1 LHGVVFDIFAEAIM
15 TAQPL
20 LDVHDLT
27 VEFSTRR
34 GIVKAVQHVN
44 ISVAKGETL
53 GIVGESGSGKS
64 VTSYAVMRILDR
76 AGSIAE
82 GSVVFSGIDV
92 KAATENQMRDLRG
105 REISMIFQNPR
116 AALNPIRKVG
126 DQIEDVLRQHVQQSQ
141 VSDRGEKAI
150 EALEQVKI
158 ARPRERYHAYPF
170 ELSGGMCQRV
180 VIALAL
186 ACNPQLLIADEPT
199 TGLDV
204 TTQKAVMDLI
214 VELTKRRNMS
224 TILITHDLGL
234 AAAYCDRV
242 VVMEKGRVVETAK
255 SADIFARPEHAYT
268 KKLMRATPRVGVSL
282 RDLLPEDEAAVSASP
297 RARGEVDARSA
308 AGEGDSPRAVL
319 AEAAPHPNPPANSGE
334 REKNTGGDE
343 SAKPLLLVEKLVK
356 EYPRQGAT
364 AVLGKLFSRKPPVEV
379 EQFRAVDGISFTV
392 GHGESVGLV
401 GESGCG
407 KSTTSMMV
415 MRLLDQTSGRI
426 LFDGEEIGAILPQAF
441 ARLPLRKSI
450 QMVFQ
455 DPTDSLNPRF
465 TAARAIADPIM
476 QLGDI
481 RGRDAMRARC
491 EELAGLVGL
500 PVNLLDRFPHQ
511 LSGGQKAR
519 VGIARAIALHPKL
532 VILDEPT
539 AALDVSVQAVVLNLL
554 QDLKQSMGMS
564 YLFVSHDLNVVRLL
578 CDRVIVM
585 RAGRIVEQGSSER
598 VLGDPQDAYTK
609 ELLTAIPHPPLPV
622 H

>member
-1 LHGVVFDIFAEAIM
+1 MPLTPTLSERAMLVSPPQERGEGISLCGEFNM

-27 VEFSTRR
+27 VEFATRR

-76 AGSIAE
+76 AGRIAE
-82 GSVVFSGIDV
+82 GSVMFSGIDV
-92 KAATENQMRDLRG
+92 KGATENQMRDLRG

-126 DQIEDVLRQHVQQSQ
+126 DQIEDVLRQHVQQS
-141 VSDRGEKAI
+141 VVGDRGEKAI

-158 ARPRERYHAYPF
+158 AGPRERYHAYPF

-214 VELTKRRNMS
+214 VELTKRRGMS

-242 VVMEKGRVVETAK
+242 VVMEKGRVVETAL

-268 KKLMRATPRVGVSL
+268 KKLMRATPRLGVSL
-282 RDLLPEDEAAVSASP
+282 RDLLPEEEAAALPSSSP
-297 RARGEVDARSA
+297 DSSPVM
-308 AGEGDSPRAVL
+308 AGLDPAIHPSSQDSSSKAMDPRVK
-319 AEAAPHPNPPANSGE
+319 P
-334 REKNTGGDE
+334 GGDGAA
-343 SAKPLLLVEKLVK
+343 SGDASTNPLLLVEKLVK

-364 AVLGKLFSRKPPVEV
+364 ATLGKLFGRKPPVET

-392 GHGESVGLV
+392 GHGESV
-401 GESGCG
+401 
-407 KSTTSMMV
+407 
-415 MRLLDQTSGRI
+415 
-426 LFDGEEIGAILPQAF
+426 
-441 ARLPLRKSI
+441 
-450 QMVFQ
+450 
-455 DPTDSLNPRF
+455 
-465 TAARAIADPIM
+465 
-476 QLGDI
+476 
-481 RGRDAMRARC
+481 
-491 EELAGLVGL
+491 
-500 PVNLLDRFPHQ
+500 
-511 LSGGQKAR
+511 
-519 VGIARAIALHPKL
+519 
-532 VILDEPT
+532 
-539 AALDVSVQAVVLNLL
+539 
-554 QDLKQSMGMS
+554 
-564 YLFVSHDLNVVRLL
+564 
-578 CDRVIVM
+578 
-585 RAGRIVEQGSSER
+585 
-598 VLGDPQDAYTK
+598 
-609 ELLTAIPHPPLPV
+609 
-622 H
+622 